1 MSCTHHEFKQGQ
13 TFAGVA
19 TYTPETGWPANLTGV
34 TIYSALLD
42 ARNKKHYF
50 TITVQSPTQFTMFY
64 ENTQDWNPG
73 TAYWDIQFSLADVVF
88 YSETIRIAIT
98 PNVTPNPVPSSVSN

>member
-13 TFAGVA
+13 SFQGVA
-19 TYTPETGWPANLTGV
+19 TYTPETGWPVDLAGV
-34 TIYSALLD
+34 TVNTALLD

-50 TITVQSPTQFTMFY
+50 TVTIDSPTQFTMYY

-73 TAYWDIQFSLADVVF
+73 TAYWDIQFIQGSTVF
-88 YSETIRIAIT
+88 YSETIRITIL
-98 PNVTPNPVPSSVSN
+98 PNVTPNPVPA

>member
-1 MSCTHHEFKQGQ
+1 
-13 TFAGVA
+13 
-19 TYTPETGWPANLTGV
+19 
-34 TIYSALLD
+34 
-42 ARNKKHYF
+42 
-50 TITVQSPTQFTMFY
+50 MFY